1 MTTLIDKDG
10 SEIST
15 TSENPVKRKRA
26 PRRTSA
32 VSAPKEK
39 LTRVIVKDSLPSA
52 GTAIEVRKAPET
64 IFVRNTAEVGEFS
77 FLQLKAYNA
86 MLHIAQ
92 KHRLENPDSLTY
104 TVPISEFEKLV
115 GHTTSHSREY
125 LKDTARGLTRTQVE
139 FDYRTAPKAK
149 KNDWGI
155 ANLIAEVYIAESE
168 QTITFSFPPQLSTR
182 ILEPEV
188 YNRISIAMQHQFTSF
203 SALKLWESV
212 SRFWGSPTNETFH
225 ESWEFWSTLL
235 SGSKTPHKEFR
246 DFNKTLTRAVAQ
258 VNQIEKRFQTIPHLS
273 KRNRKM
279 DKLWFV
285 LKENKQSA
293 MDLNGEQAIVSDDL
307 KKKLATFGLTD
318 EEVEKLAFA
327 HAEEYLLA
335 QYDYTLRRSRQK
347 SAEPIAN
354 PKNFYM
360 SCVEGNYAKSTF
372 TRQTKPAIGTEVK
385 EDIPAAKPAAV
396 NANAFLSNLQAQ
408 WETEKRAEILEMFNQ
423 QTPEKKKQIID
434 DLGEAFIT
442 SGAAFKLY
450 QKNGFNNKIVQ
461 QTIADLVFQKE
472 VPPPTPEQLL
482 EFAFSKGQ
490 LSVS

>member
-1 MTTLIDKDG
+1 
-10 SEIST
+10 
-15 TSENPVKRKRA
+15 
-26 PRRTSA
+26 
-32 VSAPKEK
+32 
-39 LTRVIVKDSLPSA
+39 
-52 GTAIEVRKAPET
+52 
-64 IFVRNTAEVGEFS
+64 
-77 FLQLKAYNA
+77 
-86 MLHIAQ
+86 
-92 KHRLENPDSLTY
+92 
-104 TVPISEFEKLV
+104 
-115 GHTTSHSREY
+115 
-125 LKDTARGLTRTQVE
+125 
-139 FDYRTAPKAK
+139 
-149 KNDWGI
+149 
-155 ANLIAEVYIAESE
+155 
-168 QTITFSFPPQLSTR
+168 
-182 ILEPEV
+182 
-188 YNRISIAMQHQFTSF
+188 
-203 SALKLWESV
+203 
-212 SRFWGSPTNETFH
+212 
-225 ESWEFWSTLL
+225 
-235 SGSKTPHKEFR
+235 
-246 DFNKTLTRAVAQ
+246 
-258 VNQIEKRFQTIPHLS
+258 
-273 KRNRKM
+273 
-279 DKLWFV
+279 
-285 LKENKQSA
+285 

-423 QTPEKKKQIID
+423 QTPDKKKQIID
-434 DLGEAFIT
+434 DLGDAFIT